1 MIMNEQDFLN
11 SIITQVDEMLD
22 ARGVEKARLGIEII
36 QKIIAVRDG
45 LKKSDE
51 AHAHQVK
58 MLEDQIKVLTPTKV
72 EGDVE
77 IVGGETY
84 TIDLTGGDAVETNH
98 DE

>member
-1 MIMNEQDFLN
+1 MNEQDFLN

-51 AHAHQVK
+51 AHARQVK
-58 MLEDQIKVLTPTKV
+58 MLEDQIKVLTPQNV
-72 EGDVE
+72 EDGVE
-77 IVGGETY
+77 IVGGGTY
-84 TIDLTGGDAVETNH
+84 TIDLTGGDAVATNH

>member
-1 MIMNEQDFLN
+1 MNEQDFLN

-51 AHAHQVK
+51 AHARQVK
-58 MLEDQIKVLTPTKV
+58 MLEDQIKVLTPTRV
-72 EGDVE
+72 EDCVE
-77 IVGGETY
+77 VIGGETY
-84 TIDLTGGDAVETNH
+84 TYDMTGGDAVETNH

>member
-1 MIMNEQDFLN
+1 MNEQDFLN

-51 AHAHQVK
+51 AHAQQVK
-58 MLEDQIKVLTPTKV
+58 MLEDQIKALTTPKV
-72 EGDVE
+72 EDGVE
-77 IVGGETY
+77 IIGGGTY